1 VPLSSLLPNIRG
13 GLVIETLNSWFRVR
27 IGQPCDGK
35 PKSADLFFGERLVAS
50 ASFTYWRGIGKIAI
64 YDEAEFVP
72 PDARRNIQ
80 AFLREWGKSAVMARL
95 EYANDQAELNKE
107 S

>member
-1 VPLSSLLPNIRG
+1 M
-13 GLVIETLNSWFRVR
+13 IETLNSWFRVK
-27 IGQPCDGK
+27 ICQPCHGK

-50 ASFTYWRGIGKIAI
+50 ASFTFWGGTGKIAI
-64 YDEAEFVP
+64 YDEAEFLP
-72 PDARRNIQ
+72 PDVRRKIP

-95 EYANDQAELNKE
+95 EYAKDQAELNKE